1 MWVFVGQAEHANA
14 TLDAARVEQ
23 EIVASDVGDADLALD
38 QCRIDAQRA
47 R

>member
-1 MWVFVGQAEHANA
+1 MRVFVGQAEHANA